1 MRRCT
6 PPRHPA
12 VLDPPPHVPVH
23 VVQAKRIRP
32 KTSEALPLFVVSG
45 PEAGAPGLLH
55 VSADTRSTQCARN
68 PAPSNRVS
76 SISRSR
82 KSSATSLGTSP
93 RMTEPC
99 HARYLECSSPSLL
112 PREGLF
118 LYSAHRAEVTR
129 ERPTGHR
136 RVMDC
141 PICLRDAKDAT
152 PPTYRGLVLKCPRCG
167 MYRVTENAISALR
180 SLKIDARLE
189 AFRRAKVLFVC
200 RTPTITSGCLHG
212 ATLSRKTRSRTRS
225 TPTRLG

>member
-1 MRRCT
+1 MSCRPSAFGLKRRKRCPYLSLAVPRPAPRACFT
-6 PPRHPA
+6 CRPTRAARSVRATQPPRLAYHRSHGA
-12 VLDPPPHVPVH
+12 G
-23 VVQAKRIRP
+23 R
-32 KTSEALPLFVVSG
+32 ALP
-45 PEAGAPGLLH
+45 
-55 VSADTRSTQCARN
+55 
-68 PAPSNRVS
+68 
-76 SISRSR
+76 
-82 KSSATSLGTSP
+82 TSLGTSP

-167 MYRVTENAISALR
+167 TYRVTENAISALR